1 MVKKKSKIVKH
12 LKGDIKTFKKEAS
25 EDRELIK
32 DLKNEKETKNSR
44 SVQSKRKSTKK
55 DARRANLKKVDAKFK
70 KVKKEFK
77 EHKLHSGSKTGPLV
91 TNPKQMVA
99 IAYSEA
105 RRAVRKRKK

>member
-12 LKGDIKTFKKEAS
+12 LKGDIKTFNKEAA

-32 DLKNEKETKNSR
+32 DLKSEKKTKNSR
-44 SVQSKRKSTKK
+44 SVQSKRKSSKK
-55 DARRANLKKVDAKFK
+55 DPRRSNSKKVDAKFK
-70 KVKKEFK
+70 KVAEEFK

-105 RRAVRKRKK
+105 RRANKKRKK